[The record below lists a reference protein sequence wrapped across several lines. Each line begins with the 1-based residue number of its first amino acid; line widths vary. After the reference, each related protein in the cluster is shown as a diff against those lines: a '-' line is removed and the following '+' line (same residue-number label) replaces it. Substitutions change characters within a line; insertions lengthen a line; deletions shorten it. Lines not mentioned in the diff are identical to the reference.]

1 MGLGFLWGSFH
12 LFCKLRI
19 FWICIYAHVEW
30 EGQSLNNEKDFINIT
45 MKRWNCIALLILVA
59 HFEINL
65 LVWAF
70 CGIPKEKHNCF
81 IMILIR
87 VLLVAFAAYYSN
99 SYYEEFYVT
108 LWEYWKE
115 SNSVSQFWWL
125 FLPPEPKK
133 QTNKI
138 KLGNCIFL
146 DLFKNS

>member
-1 MGLGFLWGSFH
+1 
-12 LFCKLRI
+12 
-19 FWICIYAHVEW
+19 
-30 EGQSLNNEKDFINIT
+30 

-87 VLLVAFAAYYSN
+87 VLLVAVAAYYSN

-138 KLGNCIFL
+138 KLGNCIFFGSFQKFIIGLLVMSFEIL
-146 DLFKNS
+146 DASQGTVESLTNIHVKYLKG